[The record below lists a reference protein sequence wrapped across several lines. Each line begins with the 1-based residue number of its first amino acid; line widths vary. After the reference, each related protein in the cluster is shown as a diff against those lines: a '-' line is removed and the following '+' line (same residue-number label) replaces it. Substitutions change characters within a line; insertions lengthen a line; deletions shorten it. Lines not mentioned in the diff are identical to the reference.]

1 MNIHR
6 DSIIRKTL
14 AVLLLFPLLSLANEA
29 EKPAADPHAP
39 HHGATPPA
47 ASPEASAPAEVPAK
61 VEPEAPKAEESSS
74 KGLIVN
80 RAPDFC
86 MKKDPPPHC
95 AE

>member
-1 MNIHR
+1 MTALP

-14 AVLLLFPLLSLANEA
+14 TVLILFPLLSLANEA
-29 EKPAADPHAP
+29 EKPAADPHAA
-39 HHGATPPA
+39 HHVATPQA
-47 ASPEASAPAEVPAK
+47 TSPESSVPQTPAK
-61 VEPEAPKAEESSS
+61 VEPEAPKAEESSG

>member
-1 MNIHR
+1 MNIPR
-6 DSIIRKTL
+6 DPVISKTL
-14 AVLLLFPLLSLANEA
+14 MVLILFPLLCLANEA
-29 EKPAADPHAP
+29 EKPTADPHAA
-39 HHGATPPA
+39 HHVATPQA
-47 ASPEASAPAEVPAK
+47 TSPESSVPEAPAK